1 MDLLL
6 ETIKTLKNK
15 GWYRELQ
22 TELNEVIHNMKQEEQ
37 EHLLNILNSDKVT
50 KEQIIELFRSSIVTS
65 NKYKYSKLVQ

>member
-22 TELNEVIHNMKQEEQ
+22 TELNEVIHNMNPEEQ

-50 KEQIIELFRSSIVTS
+50 KEQIIELLRSSIVTS